1 MIGMMLYLRF
11 IDKGTVRSSGNL
23 TMLHLAKKNISM
35 KYTLARTSL
44 AFLLSLSLLPSA
56 YALNNSKSW
65 DYLAPD
71 RTQRI
76 ASLNITELLKRHHY
90 SKDVGNQDR
99 SSKMYEGYLKM
110 LDPARMYFT
119 QEDLSEF
126 KPWKKNFANKLREG
140 DLEPGY
146 FMYKRQLTRL
156 DQYLTFALAKLAKG
170 VDSIDFT
177 LDESLETDREKAPWA
192 KNEAELQELWR
203 KRLKD
208 EVLRLKLASKEPK
221 AIEELLTKRF
231 KNQQKRLQQ
240 TRSEDVFQAYVNSF
254 SQTYDPHT
262 NYLSPDNAENFDI
275 NMSLSLEG
283 IGAVLQ
289 GDNEH
294 VKIVRLVP
302 SGPAD
307 KSKQLAPADKIVG
320 VAQGNKEMVDVIGW
334 RLDEVVKLIR
344 GKKGSTV
351 RLEVIPAS
359 NAPNDLS
366 SKTVTIVRESVK
378 LEEQA
383 AQKSI
388 LNLEHEGK
396 PFKLGII
403 EIPAFYID
411 FKAYRA
417 GDPNYKSTTRDV
429 RKLLAELQQEQVDG
443 LVIDLRNNGGGSLQE
458 ATELSSLFI
467 PQGPSVLVRNNDG
480 RVDVLEDDNKGV
492 FYQGPMAVLVN
503 RLSASASEIFAGAIQ
518 DYHRGL
524 IIGGQTFGKGTVQTI
539 QPLNHGELKFTIA
552 KFYRVSG
559 QSTQHQGVLPDISYP
574 AEYNTKEIGESA
586 LPEAMPWDSI
596 KPAIN
601 PGPDPFKPYLKT
613 LEKRHA
619 QRTKHNPDFVFSHE
633 RLALSKA
640 LMKDTVVSLN
650 EEKRRAE
657 QDKIDQQQLA
667 MENKR
672 RLAKGEKAMQL
683 KELKKEDE
691 DLAAELEKEKE
702 NKQKPE
708 KDAFLVETGHI
719 LLDWLS
725 LHQQQVAKHSA
736 K

>member
-1 MIGMMLYLRF
+1 
-11 IDKGTVRSSGNL
+11 
-23 TMLHLAKKNISM
+23 M

-44 AFLLSLSLLPSA
+44 ALLLSLSLLPSA

-221 AIEELLTKRF
+221 AIEELLTKRY

-240 TRSEDVFQAYVNSF
+240 TRSEDVFQTYVNSF

-307 KSKQLAPADKIVG
+307 KSKQLAPADKIIG

-601 PGPDPFKPYLKT
+601 LGPDPFKPYLKT